1 MDHLKEVQAYWDLR
15 SHGFSDAI
23 NEEAE
28 SELGRKWTEYF
39 RETLGESPLEI
50 LDDGAGAGFFS
61 ILLARLG
68 HQVTS
73 IDYSQGMVEKIKEN
87 LADRGLPSNALQ
99 MDAQALDFA
108 DASFDAVVQR
118 NVMWNLDDPARAYRE
133 IARVLKPGGVFIID
147 DGNHYLASHD
157 AEYAAENE
165 RLREKWRRE
174 REKNETVPG
183 SHYAHNPEQVDFTII
198 ERIAQEQPLSFIRR
212 PQWDLEQMIA
222 LGFWDLRVEIDGETL
237 PRHYRVAARK
247 KNG

>member
-28 SELGRKWTEYF
+28 SILGQEWTDYF
-39 RETLGESPLEI
+39 RETLGESSLEI

-68 HQVTS
+68 HRVTS
-73 IDYSQGMVEKIKEN
+73 IDYSRGMVEKIKEN

-118 NVMWNLDDPARAYRE
+118 NVMWNLDDPAQAYRE

-147 DGNHYLASHD
+147 DGNHF
-157 AEYAAENE
+157 
-165 RLREKWRRE
+165 WRATTR
-174 REKNETVPG
+174 NMP
-183 SHYAHNPEQVDFTII
+183 
-198 ERIAQEQPLSFIRR
+198 
-212 PQWDLEQMIA
+212 
-222 LGFWDLRVEIDGETL
+222 
-237 PRHYRVAARK
+237 PRTSVSG
-247 KNG
+247 KNGGANARRTKPSPAATMPIIRSRWIFRSLSASPRSSPSASSGGPSGTWSS